1 MAKKQKL
8 TKEQKKMSHARAVS
22 GGGSR
27 TDPYYPTDY
36 NVGKR
41 NPKREEKPMIE
52 KAKIMTTK
60 EWVGTLIV
68 LMIPIVNIIALIAWM
83 NKKNEK
89 INPGKRTFAKAYLIV
104 WAISLVVAI
113 VLAVAIVALSL
124 FMFPFPSSITE
135 AGEMLEEAGYE
146 VTILEGDDAKLI
158 TLNDNVEGYL
168 YAELEEGDDY
178 VEMIYFIDNESAEA
192 YMEELESAEEGDE
205 MLIIG
210 IKDDVVYVGTEDAV
224 GAING
229 DSLI

>member
-89 INPGKRTFAKAYLIV
+89 INPSKRTFAKAYLIV
-104 WAISLVVAI
+104 WAISLAVAI
-113 VLAVAIVALSL
+113 VLVAVIVVSMIFL
-124 FMFPFPSSITE
+124 FPFPATPEE
-135 AGEMLEEAGYE
+135 AVSMLEEAGYVVETIEKTDCVE
-146 VTILEGDDAKLI
+146 VIAVGEDSKNDYVNVYYFESEELAEQYYDTLDDA
-158 TLNDNVEGYL
+158 DSSER
-168 YAELEEGDDY
+168 
-178 VEMIYFIDNESAEA
+178 
-192 YMEELESAEEGDE
+192 
-205 MLIIG
+205 LIIG
-210 IKDDVVYVGTEDAV
+210 IDGSTVYVGTEEAV
-224 GAING
+224 SAING
-229 DSLI
+229 TWVL

>member
-89 INPGKRTFAKAYLIV
+89 INPSKRTFAKAYLIV
-104 WAISLVVAI
+104 WAISLAVAI
-113 VLAVAIVALSL
+113 VLVAVIVVSMIFL
-124 FMFPFPSSITE
+124 FPFPATPEE
-135 AGEMLEEAGYE
+135 AVSMLEEAGYVVETIEKTDCVE
-146 VTILEGDDAKLI
+146 VIAVGEDSKNDYVNVYYFESEELAEQYYDTLDDA
-158 TLNDNVEGYL
+158 DSSER
-168 YAELEEGDDY
+168 
-178 VEMIYFIDNESAEA
+178 
-192 YMEELESAEEGDE
+192 
-205 MLIIG
+205 LIIG
-210 IKDDVVYVGTEDAV
+210 IDGSTVYVGTEEAV
-224 GAING
+224 NAING
-229 DSLI
+229 TWVL

>member
-89 INPGKRTFAKAYLIV
+89 INPSKRTFAKAYLIV
-104 WAISLVVAI
+104 WAISLAVAI
-113 VLAVAIVALSL
+113 VLVAVIFISMIFL
-124 FMFPFPSSITE
+124 FPFPATPEE
-135 AGEMLEEAGYE
+135 AVSMLEEAGYVVETIEKTDCVE
-146 VTILEGDDAKLI
+146 VIAVGEDSKNDYVNVYYFESEELAEQYYDTLDDA
-158 TLNDNVEGYL
+158 DSSER
-168 YAELEEGDDY
+168 
-178 VEMIYFIDNESAEA
+178 
-192 YMEELESAEEGDE
+192 
-205 MLIIG
+205 LIIG
-210 IKDDVVYVGTEDAV
+210 IDGSTVYVGTEEAV
-224 GAING
+224 NAING
-229 DSLI
+229 TWVL

>member
-68 LMIPIVNIIALIAWM
+68 LMIPIVNFIALIAWI

-89 INPGKRTFAKAYLIV
+89 INPSKRTFAKAYLIV
-104 WAISLVVAI
+104 WAISLAVAI
-113 VLAVAIVALSL
+113 VLVAVIFISMIFL
-124 FMFPFPSSITE
+124 FPFPATPEE
-135 AGEMLEEAGYE
+135 AVSMLEEAGYVVETVEKTDCVE
-146 VTILEGDDAKLI
+146 VIAVGEDSKNDYVNVYYFESEELAEQYYDTLDDA
-158 TLNDNVEGYL
+158 DSSER
-168 YAELEEGDDY
+168 
-178 VEMIYFIDNESAEA
+178 
-192 YMEELESAEEGDE
+192 
-205 MLIIG
+205 LIIG
-210 IKDDVVYVGTEDAV
+210 IDGSTVYVGTEEAV
-224 GAING
+224 NAING
-229 DSLI
+229 TWVL

>member
-89 INPGKRTFAKAYLIV
+89 INPSKRTFAKAYLIV
-104 WAISLVVAI
+104 WAISLAVAI
-113 VLAVAIVALSL
+113 VLVAVIFISMIFL
-124 FMFPFPSSITE
+124 FPFPATPEE
-135 AGEMLEEAGYE
+135 AVSMLEEAGYVVETVEKTDCVE
-146 VTILEGDDAKLI
+146 VIAVGEDSKNDYVNVYYFESEELAEQYYDTLDDA
-158 TLNDNVEGYL
+158 DSSER
-168 YAELEEGDDY
+168 
-178 VEMIYFIDNESAEA
+178 
-192 YMEELESAEEGDE
+192 
-205 MLIIG
+205 LIIG
-210 IKDDVVYVGTEDAV
+210 IDGSTVYVGTEEAV
-224 GAING
+224 NAING
-229 DSLI
+229 TWVL

>member
-68 LMIPIVNIIALIAWM
+68 LMIPIVNFIALIAWI

-104 WAISLVVAI
+104 WAISLAVAI
-113 VLAVAIVALSL
+113 VLVAVIFISMIFL
-124 FMFPFPSSITE
+124 FPFPATPEE
-135 AGEMLEEAGYE
+135 AVSMLEEAGYVVETIEKTDCIE
-146 VTILEGDDAKLI
+146 VIAVGEDSKNDYVNVYYFESEELAEQYYDTLDDA
-158 TLNDNVEGYL
+158 DSSER
-168 YAELEEGDDY
+168 
-178 VEMIYFIDNESAEA
+178 
-192 YMEELESAEEGDE
+192 
-205 MLIIG
+205 LIIG
-210 IKDDVVYVGTEDAV
+210 IDGSTVYVGTEEAV
-224 GAING
+224 NAING
-229 DSLI
+229 TWVL

>member
-89 INPGKRTFAKAYLIV
+89 INPSKRTFAKAYLIV
-104 WAISLVVAI
+104 WAISLAVAI
-113 VLAVAIVALSL
+113 VLVAVIVVSMIFL
-124 FMFPFPSSITE
+124 FPFPATPEE
-135 AGEMLEEAGYE
+135 AVSMLEEAGYVVETVEKTDCVE
-146 VTILEGDDAKLI
+146 VIAVGEDSKNDYVNVYYFESEELAEQYYDTLDDA
-158 TLNDNVEGYL
+158 DSSER
-168 YAELEEGDDY
+168 
-178 VEMIYFIDNESAEA
+178 
-192 YMEELESAEEGDE
+192 
-205 MLIIG
+205 LIIG
-210 IKDDVVYVGTEDAV
+210 IDGSTVYVGTEEAV
-224 GAING
+224 NAING
-229 DSLI
+229 TWVL

>member
-68 LMIPIVNIIALIAWM
+68 LMIPIVNIIALIAWI

-89 INPGKRTFAKAYLIV
+89 VNPSKRTFAKAYLIV
-104 WAISLVVAI
+104 WAISLAVAI
-113 VLAVAIVALSL
+113 VLVAVIVVSMIFL
-124 FMFPFPSSITE
+124 FPFPATPEE
-135 AGEMLEEAGYE
+135 AVSMLEEAGYVVETVKKTDCVE
-146 VTILEGDDAKLI
+146 VIAVGEDSKNDYVNVYYFESEELAEQYYDTLDDA
-158 TLNDNVEGYL
+158 DSSER
-168 YAELEEGDDY
+168 
-178 VEMIYFIDNESAEA
+178 
-192 YMEELESAEEGDE
+192 
-205 MLIIG
+205 LIIG
-210 IKDDVVYVGTEDAV
+210 IDGSTVYVGTEEAV
-224 GAING
+224 NAING
-229 DSLI
+229 TWVF

>member
-68 LMIPIVNIIALIAWM
+68 LMIPIVNIIALIAWI

-89 INPGKRTFAKAYLIV
+89 INPSKRTFAKAYLIV
-104 WAISLVVAI
+104 WAISLAVAI
-113 VLAVAIVALSL
+113 VLVAVIVVSMIFL
-124 FMFPFPSSITE
+124 FPFPATPEE
-135 AGEMLEEAGYE
+135 AVSMLEEAGYLVETVEKTDCIE
-146 VTILEGDDAKLI
+146 VIAVGEDSKNDYVNVYYFESEELAEQYYDTLDDA
-158 TLNDNVEGYL
+158 DSSER
-168 YAELEEGDDY
+168 
-178 VEMIYFIDNESAEA
+178 
-192 YMEELESAEEGDE
+192 
-205 MLIIG
+205 LIIG
-210 IKDDVVYVGTEDAV
+210 IDGSTVYVGTEEAV
-224 GAING
+224 NAING
-229 DSLI
+229 TWVF